1 MKEVKKDYIM
11 YYSMY
16 IKLKKRQNKISN
28 VSKLE
33 E

>member
-1 MKEVKKDYIM
+1 MKEVKKDIM